1 MFEIAT
7 PVSHL
12 FFNNKHA
19 KRIIKF
25 SDCLEVRYRTFN
37 LKFEN
42 EKLFHVDT
50 DITLPWSKEFK
61 INFLKL
67 IQNKKKL
74 NLITFQSTRCCENE
88 KILNKKFVLAGKKFS
103 RKNMIDNARIN
114 TKWLRESIG
123 NKIKIGIENN
133 NYYPTEAYN
142 IITEG
147 DFLQK
152 IVYENDLF
160 FLLDIAHAKVTSA
173 NRKIDYNTYLNELP
187 LDRMM
192 QVHICKPTINHA
204 GVSYDSHYLPDNKM
218 FKEVENLSKNYSKLK
233 YFTIEYYKDSE
244 RLISKLKLLRS
255 ILKK

>member
-1 MFEIAT
+1 
-7 PVSHL
+7 
-12 FFNNKHA
+12 
-19 KRIIKF
+19 
-25 SDCLEVRYRTFN
+25 
-37 LKFEN
+37 
-42 EKLFHVDT
+42 
-50 DITLPWSKEFK
+50 
-61 INFLKL
+61 
-67 IQNKKKL
+67 
-74 NLITFQSTRCCENE
+74 
-88 KILNKKFVLAGKKFS
+88 
-103 RKNMIDNARIN
+103 MIDNARIN

-204 GVSYDSHYLPDNKM
+204 GVSYDSHYLPDSKM

-244 RLISKLKLLRS
+244 RLISKLKLFKINFKKMIPKIKKKYSS
-255 ILKK
+255 IEKLFNLKKKIIIITGCNGQIGSVLTNSF